1 VDREHTLWEIQVQLI
16 ALKEFIAFLLMYSSQ
31 KQRVSETET
40 IIRDTFLERNKIMSQ
55 WQMELQQLLE
65 QLQVVRQQKEE
76 KAQQQQAEI
85 KQFFA
90 LKVIPAFQVFKCE
103 LEKYGRVVN
112 MSNAESHA
120 SLQVMYQEELEF
132 AASISIDLSSDN
144 ILPYLNVDFPEK
156 VWVRGDRRE
165 HPYFYHEE
173 ENITT
178 TDLSR
183 EDILECLAHK
193 YIEHVQFLLK
203 SVSESSRYIS
213 IW

>member
-1 VDREHTLWEIQVQLI
+1 
-16 ALKEFIAFLLMYSSQ
+16 
-31 KQRVSETET
+31 
-40 IIRDTFLERNKIMSQ
+40 MSQ

-90 LKVIPAFQVFKCE
+90 LKVIPAFQVFQCE

-112 MSNAESHA
+112 MSDAGSHA

-132 AASISIDLSSDN
+132 AASISTDLSSDDV
-144 ILPYLNVDFPEK
+144 LPYLNVDFPEK
-156 VWVRGDRRE
+156 VGMRRRRRE
-165 HPYFYHEE
+165 HPYFYHEKE
-173 ENITT
+173 KMTT

-183 EDILECLAHK
+183 EAILERLARK
-193 YIEHVQFLLK
+193 YTEHVQFLLE
-203 SVSESSRYIS
+203 SVSENSIYIS
-213 IW
+213 I